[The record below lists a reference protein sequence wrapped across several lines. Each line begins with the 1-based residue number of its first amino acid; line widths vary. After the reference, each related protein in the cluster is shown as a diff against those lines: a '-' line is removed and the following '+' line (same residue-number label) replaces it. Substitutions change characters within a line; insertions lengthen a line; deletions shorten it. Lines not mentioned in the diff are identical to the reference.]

1 MTGLVQLASSPD
13 LKAMCWQVPK
23 FETLPSE
30 RIGWIDES
38 IQEGEG
44 AMRYTK
50 PFKNLGRNMRIFNGI
65 FKDRARSGLYS
76 NSLRYNIRKMVETI
90 SDIREIGTYGSD
102 APQFKEYAEVLNR
115 TSKAIYLEGNYPRQ
129 LRKALQYAFPQS
141 VGYLWPK
148 CHAGGYG
155 FKERKIIF
163 EPLGMMRVVPVQMPS
178 SNDIQEAYTVHVFVY
193 MPIAEAH
200 ARFPAYQSQLQPL
213 GYRTSNL
220 STVGARRLDS
230 EERYQSNEGMKG
242 WGELTCELRYTF
254 IRDIRIN
261 TTGYELPMGKPDS
274 SWFYKVPSV
283 GQQILGGIRNGQPFM
298 RPAENEDCLVYPQLR
313 LMISSRDIDEPIYD
327 GPAFDWHGEMPPVQY
342 VVDDLP
348 WEPLGNSLIDSV
360 GSIEDTKRKHE
371 RLMDQAQTARLDP
384 TMAYDRTA
392 TGGPKIENLDIF
404 ERSARIGLD
413 GEPRDILQ
421 SIIPDSVTVGETNY
435 KWWDLLDKMET
446 SQLGINDMSG
456 LEDLKFNLGGD
467 GFDKALATVGP
478 IAKAIAGNVETGN
491 AKVAHMMKFMI
502 PQWMDTK
509 RIVQYVGPDNIPSG
523 IFDYDPS
530 SLIPSH
536 GLDEGWVNTDGEWKA
551 PEATSQYPQLQRA
564 KRFAENIR
572 LISVP
577 STLLKITQQEEQIK
591 YMSLYGRGAPI
602 SFHTVAKKLNIEN
615 YGEIE
620 GTTEFEKWIN
630 EQKAMILLKG
640 DAAKLAEQVGLDGP
654 PPVQGKQHAGGRPPT
669 DQKPGKLKMKDKNSG
684 APRPI
689 ISTSG

>member
-1 MTGLVQLASSPD
+1 MTSGVYLTGEPD
-13 LKAMCWQVPK
+13 TKQMCWQVPK
-23 FETLPSE
+23 FEAAPCD

-44 AMRYTK
+44 AMRFTK
-50 PFKNLGRNMRIFNGI
+50 PFMNYGRNMRIFNGI
-65 FKDRARSGLYS
+65 FKDRARSGLYT
-76 NSLRYNIRKMVETI
+76 NSMRYNMRKMVETI

-102 APQFKEYAEVLNR
+102 APQYKEYAEVLNR

-148 CHAGGYG
+148 CHAAGYG
-155 FKERKIIF
+155 FEERKIVF
-163 EPLGMMRVVPVQMPS
+163 EPLGMMRVVPVQMPA
-178 SNDIQEAYTVHVFVY
+178 SNDVQEAYTVHIFVY

-200 ARFPAYQSQLQPL
+200 ARFPKFQSQLQPL
-213 GYRTSNL
+213 GYRTNNL

-242 WGELTCELRYTF
+242 WGNLTCEIRYSF

-261 TTGYELPMGKPDS
+261 TTGFELPMGDLDT

-283 GQQILGGIRNGQPFM
+283 GQDILGGIRNGVPFM
-298 RPAENEDCLVYPQLR
+298 RPAENMDCRIYPQLR
-313 LMISSRDIDEPIYD
+313 LMISSRDIAEPMYD
-327 GPAFDWHGEMPPVQY
+327 GPAFDWHGQIPAVQY

-360 GSIEDTKRKHE
+360 GSIEDTRRKHE

-384 TMAYDRTA
+384 TMGYDRTA

-413 GEPRDILQ
+413 GSPTEILQ
-421 SIIPDSVTVGETNY
+421 SIIPDSVVVGETNY
-435 KWWDLLDKMET
+435 KFHEMLEAMMT
-446 SQLGINDMSG
+446 GQLGINDMAG

-491 AKVAHMMKFMI
+491 AKVANMMKFMI
-502 PQWMDTK
+502 PQWMDTA
-509 RIVQYVGPDNIPSG
+509 RIVQYVGPDNIPKG
-523 IFDYDPS
+523 IFDYDPN

-536 GLDEGWVNTDGEWKA
+536 NLDEGWAVIDGQWKS
-551 PEATSQYPQLQRA
+551 PSLESQYSQLERA
-564 KRFAENIR
+564 KRFAKNIR
-572 LISVP
+572 LVSVP
-577 STLLKITQQEEQIK
+577 STLLKLTQQEEQIK
-591 YMSLYGRGAPI
+591 YMSLYGRGFPI
-602 SFHTVAKKLNIEN
+602 SAHTVAKKLNIDN

-620 GTTEFEKWIN
+620 GTTEFDKWTN

-640 DAAKLAEQVGLDGP
+640 EAAQLSEQVGLDGP
-654 PPVQGKQHAGGRPPT
+654 PPQQGQQHAGGRPPT
-669 DQKPGKLKMKDKNSG
+669 DKKPGKLKMKDKSTN
-684 APRPI
+684 PRPI
-689 ISTSG
+689 LSTSG

>member
-1 MTGLVQLASSPD
+1 MTSGVYLTGEPES
-13 LKAMCWQVPK
+13 KAMCWQVPK

-30 RIGWIDES
+30 RVGWIDES

-65 FKDRARSGLYS
+65 FKDRARSGLYT
-76 NSLRYNIRKMVETI
+76 NSMRYNMRKMVETI

-148 CHAGGYG
+148 CHAAGYG
-155 FKERKIIF
+155 FEERKIVF
-163 EPLGMMRVVPVQMPS
+163 EPLGMMRVVPVQMPA
-178 SNDIQEAYTVHVFVY
+178 SNDIQEAYTVHIFVY

-200 ARFPAYQSQLQPL
+200 ARFPKFQAQLQPL
-213 GYRTSNL
+213 GYRTNNL

-242 WGELTCELRYTF
+242 WGELTCEIRYSF

-261 TTGYELPMGKPDS
+261 TTGFELPMGDLDT
-274 SWFYKVPSV
+274 SWFYKVPTL
-283 GQQILGGIRNGQPFM
+283 GQEILGGIRNGRAFM
-298 RPAENEDCLVYPQLR
+298 RPAENADCRIYPQLR
-313 LMISSRDIDEPIYD
+313 LIISSRDINEPMYD
-327 GPAFDWHGEMPPVQY
+327 GPAFDWHGQIPAVQY

-360 GSIEDTKRKHE
+360 GSIEDTRRKHE

-384 TMAYDRTA
+384 TMGYDRTA

-404 ERSARIGLD
+404 ERSSRIGLD
-413 GEPRDILQ
+413 GSPKEILQ
-421 SIIPDSVTVGETNY
+421 SIIPDSVVVGETNY
-435 KWWDLLDKMET
+435 KFHEMLEAMMT
-446 SQLGINDMSG
+446 GQLGINDMAG

-491 AKVAHMMKFMI
+491 AKVANMMKFMI
-502 PQWMDTK
+502 PQWMDTA
-509 RIVQYVGPDNIPSG
+509 RIVQYVGPDNIPKG
-523 IFDYDPS
+523 IFDYDPH

-536 GLDEGWVNTDGEWKA
+536 SLDEGWAMVDGQWKS
-551 PEATSQYPQLQRA
+551 PSLESQYPQLERA
-564 KRFAENIR
+564 KRFAKNIR
-572 LISVP
+572 LVSVP
-577 STLLKITQQEEQIK
+577 STLLKLTQQEEQIK
-591 YMSLYGRGAPI
+591 YMSLYGRGFPI
-602 SFHTVAKKLNIEN
+602 SAHTVAKKLNIEN

-620 GTTEFEKWIN
+620 GTTEFDKWVS

-640 DAAKLAEQVGLDGP
+640 EGEQLAAQVGLDGAP
-654 PPVQGKQHAGGRPPT
+654 PQQGQQHAGGRPPT
-669 DQKPGKLKMKDKNSG
+669 DKKPGKLKMKDKKT